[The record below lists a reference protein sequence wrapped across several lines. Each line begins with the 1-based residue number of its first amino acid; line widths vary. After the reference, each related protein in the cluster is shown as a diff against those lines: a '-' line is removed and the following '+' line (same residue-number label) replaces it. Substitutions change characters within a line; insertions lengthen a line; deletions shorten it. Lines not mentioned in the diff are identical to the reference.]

1 MQNYINNLTL
11 SAYKYILTHINYII
25 ILYAY
30 NYASNMQLI
39 FVKNNIRIITNIEI
53 KKACL
58 TVYKR
63 LFNTVRQAI
72 L

>member
-1 MQNYINNLTL
+1 M
-11 SAYKYILTHINYII
+11 
-25 ILYAY
+25 Y

-39 FVKNNIRIITNIEI
+39 FVKNNIQIITNIEI

-58 TVYKR
+58 TVSKR

>member
-1 MQNYINNLTL
+1 M
-11 SAYKYILTHINYII
+11 
-25 ILYAY
+25 Y